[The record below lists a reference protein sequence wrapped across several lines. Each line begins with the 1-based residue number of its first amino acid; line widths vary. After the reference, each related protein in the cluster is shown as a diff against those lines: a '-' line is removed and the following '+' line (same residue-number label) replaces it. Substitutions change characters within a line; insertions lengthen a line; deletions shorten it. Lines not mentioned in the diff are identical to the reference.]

1 MSSSKIAAFRRLHES
16 GCFVIPNPWDRGS
29 AIFLQKAGFKALAST
44 SAGFAWAA
52 GRPDNKVT
60 ADMVVAH
67 LEEIAHAVDLPLNA
81 DFEDGFAAEPE
92 KVAANVTRAVAA
104 GVAGLSIEDSK
115 RDGGEPLYAFDL
127 AVERIKAARA
137 AIDKTKTGVLLT
149 GRSEGFLVGRADLKE
164 TIRRLEA
171 YSAAGADVLYA
182 PGIKSKDDIAA
193 VVKAVAPKPVNLLIH
208 GNWMTFAEA
217 ADLGV
222 RRISVGAALAR
233 AAWVAFAK
241 AANEI
246 AEHGTFNGLSPAGPA
261 PNLNATF
268 GG

>member
-1 MSSSKIAAFRRLHES
+1 MSSSKIAVFRRLHES

-44 SAGFAWAA
+44 SAGFAWSS

-60 ADMVVAH
+60 ADQVLRH
-67 LEEIAHAVDLPLNA
+67 LEEIASAIDIPLNA

-92 KVAANVTRAVAA
+92 KVAANVTRAVAT
-104 GVAGLSIEDSK
+104 GVAGLSIEDST
-115 RDGGEPLYAFDL
+115 RAGGEPLYAFDL
-127 AVERIKAARA
+127 AVERIEAARA

-208 GNWMTFAEA
+208 GNWMTVAEA

-222 RRISVGAALAR
+222 RRVSVGAALAR
-233 AAWVAFAK
+233 AAWAAFAK

-246 AEHGTFNGLSPAGPA
+246 AEHGTFNGLSAAGSA
-261 PNLNATF
+261 PNLNASF

>member
-1 MSSSKIAAFRRLHES
+1 MSSSKIAAFHRLHES

-29 AIFLQKAGFKALAST
+29 AIFLQKVGFKALAST
-44 SAGFAWAA
+44 SAGFAWSI

-60 ADMVVAH
+60 ADQVLGH
-67 LEEIAHAVDLPLNA
+67 LEEIASVVDIPLNA

-92 KVAANVTRAVAA
+92 KVAANVTRAVAT
-104 GVAGLSIEDSK
+104 GLAGLSIEDST
-115 RDGGEPLYAFDL
+115 RGGGEPLYAFDL

-222 RRISVGAALAR
+222 RRISVGAALAK

-246 AEHGTFNGLSPAGPA
+246 SEQGTFNGLSPAGPA
-261 PNLNATF
+261 PSLNTIFA
-268 GG
+268 G

>member
-1 MSSSKIAAFRRLHES
+1 MSALKIAAFRRLHES

-44 SAGFAWAA
+44 SAGFAWSI

-60 ADMVVAH
+60 ADQVLGH
-67 LEEIAHAVDLPLNA
+67 LEDIASAVDIPLNA

-92 KVAANVTRAVAA
+92 KVAANVTRAVAT
-104 GVAGLSIEDSK
+104 GLAGLSIEDST
-115 RDGGEPLYAFDL
+115 RGGGEPLYAFDQ

-137 AIDKTKTGVLLT
+137 AIDKSKTGVLLT

-208 GNWMTFAEA
+208 GNWMTIAEA

-222 RRISVGAALAR
+222 RRISVGAALAK

-246 AEHGTFNGLSPAGPA
+246 SEQGTFNGLSPTGPA
-261 PNLNATF
+261 PSLNTIF

>member
-1 MSSSKIAAFRRLHES
+1 MSAKVATFRRLHES

-29 AIFLQKAGFKALAST
+29 AIFLEKAGFKALAST
-44 SAGFAWAA
+44 SAGFAWSQ

-60 ADMVVAH
+60 ADLVIAH
-67 LEEIAHAVDLPLNA
+67 LEEIASVTSVPVNA

-92 KVAANVTRAVAA
+92 RVAANVTRACAT
-104 GVAGLSIEDSK
+104 GIAGLSIEDSK
-115 RDGGEPLYAFDL
+115 RDGGEPLYAFDH

-149 GRSEGFLVGRADLKE
+149 GRCEAFLVGRPDIKE
-164 TIRRLEA
+164 VVRRLEA

-182 PGIKSKDDIAA
+182 PGIKAKDDIAT
-193 VVKAVAPKPVNLLIH
+193 VVRAAAPKPVNLLIH
-208 GNWMTFAEA
+208 GNWMTMAEA

-246 AEHGTFNGLSPAGPA
+246 AEQGTFNGLSPAGPA

>member
-1 MSSSKIAAFRRLHES
+1 MSAKVAAFRRLHES

-44 SAGFAWAA
+44 SAGFAWSA

-60 ADMVVAH
+60 VDQVLAH
-67 LEEIAHAVDLPLNA
+67 LEEIASAVEIPLNA

-92 KVAANVTRAVAA
+92 KVAASVTRAVAT

-137 AIDKTKTGVLLT
+137 AIDKTKIGVLLT

-182 PGIKSKDDIAA
+182 PGMKSKDDIAA

-246 AEHGTFNGLSPAGPA
+246 AEQGTFNGLSPAGPA

>member
-1 MSSSKIAAFRRLHES
+1 MSKIAVFRRLHES

-44 SAGFAWAA
+44 SAGFAWSA
-52 GRPDNKVT
+52 GRPDNTVT
-60 ADMVVAH
+60 VDQVLDH
-67 LEEIAHAVDLPLNA
+67 LEVIASAVEIPVNA

-92 KVAANVTRAVAA
+92 KVAANVARAAA
-104 GVAGLSIEDSK
+104 TGVAGLSIEDST
-115 RDGGEPLYAFDL
+115 RGGGEPLYAFDH
-127 AVERIKAARA
+127 AVERIKAART

-149 GRSEGFLVGRADLKE
+149 GRCEAFLVGRPDIKE
-164 TIRRLEA
+164 VVRRLEA

-182 PGIKSKDDIAA
+182 PGIKSKDDIAT
-193 VVKAVAPKPVNLLIH
+193 VVKAASPKPVNLLIH
-208 GNWMTFAEA
+208 GNWMTVAEA
-217 ADLGV
+217 AELGV

-261 PNLNATF
+261 PNLNAMF
-268 GG
+268 AG

>member
-1 MSSSKIAAFRRLHES
+1 MSSKIAAFRRLHES

-29 AIFLQKAGFKALAST
+29 AVFLEKAGFKALAST
-44 SAGFAWAA
+44 SAGFAWSQA
-52 GRPDNKVT
+52 RPDNKLT
-60 ADMVVAH
+60 ADQVLGH
-67 LEEIAHAVDLPLNA
+67 LKEIASVTGIPINA

-92 KVAANVTRAVAA
+92 GVAANVTRAAA
-104 GVAGLSIEDSK
+104 TGIAGLSIEDSK
-115 RDGGEPLYAFDL
+115 RDGGEPLYDFTL

-137 AIDKTKTGVLLT
+137 AIDKTQSGVLLT

-164 TIRRLEA
+164 TLRRLEA
-171 YSAAGADVLYA
+171 YAAAGADVLYA
-182 PGIKSKDDIAA
+182 PGLRGKEDIAA

-208 GNWMTFAEA
+208 GNWMTVAEA

-222 RRISVGAALAR
+222 RRISVGGALAR

-241 AANEI
+241 AAGEI